1 MRENEDKRKT
11 EDHKHL
17 PWKKEEEKE
26 KLLFGRNNGGL
37 RSGQKPTCVCFNSE
51 EQKSL
56 HCNKYWIVSSK
67 TENKTKECKVLELH
81 KCETKGITVQIT
93 RLQKL

>member
-1 MRENEDKRKT
+1 MEKGGREGKAT
-11 EDHKHL
+11 
-17 PWKKEEEKE
+17 
-26 KLLFGRNNGGL
+26 LFGRNNGGL

-67 TENKTKECKVLELH
+67 TENNTKECKVLELH
-81 KCETKGITVQIT
+81 QCETKGITVQIT